1 MAWISSPLPWKEQPG
16 VKSVFPSWAMIWPA
30 FSPPTVRSI
39 ISGLVKNS
47 RKTPVAE
54 KHKRIIGLW
63 PSQCEEIIL
72 QLGNA
77 WEFQLLT
84 KWNCKTNRPQ
94 QDHEQSGLGFPASD
108 EISKTLNWRCFGV
121 WGMSQSEYLPVA
133 SKPILEICVHWCIDS
148 LKKVICTFAGSL
160 PGSILSCPLTT
171 SAQVD
176 HDHQRSV
183 DIPLNFLKK
192 SFGHSGFQE
201 TRSA

>member
-1 MAWISSPLPWKEQPG
+1 
-16 VKSVFPSWAMIWPA
+16 MIWPA

-54 KHKRIIGLW
+54 KNKRITALW
-63 PSQCEEIIL
+63 PSQWEEIIL

-94 QDHEQSGLGFPASD
+94 QDHQQSGLGFRASD
-108 EISKTLNWRCFGV
+108 QISKTLNWSCFGV
-121 WGMSQSEYLPVA
+121 WGMSQTEYLPVE
-133 SKPILEICVHWCIDS
+133 SKPIVEICVHGCVES
-148 LKKVICTFAGSL
+148 PKKVICTFAGSL

-171 SAQVD
+171 SAQVEFD

-183 DIPLNFLKK
+183 DIPLTETLPRNPLGIQNFRQPGVFKVLLVD
-192 SFGHSGFQE
+192 
-201 TRSA
+201 